1 MSTLNIDDTLT
12 IPPPHSTPV
21 RSVSDVARLIN
32 SKSEKNSYARWIVF
46 LALGGV
52 FLDAYDLTTLSY
64 GIDDVVREFSL
75 TPVLTGLVTSSIM
88 IGTIVG
94 NLIGGWLT
102 DKYGRYSVFMADM
115 LFFVVSAI
123 AAGLAP
129 NVWVLIGARFLM
141 GIGVGIDLPVAMAY
155 LAEFSKFS
163 GKGNKASRLAA
174 WCPMWYAASSA
185 CFFIIFALYFLLPA
199 EHIDWLWRASL
210 LFGAVPALL
219 IIAVRSRFMNESPLW
234 AANQG
239 DLRGAVRI
247 LRDSYGIEAHE
258 VQPERGVTVKAAP
271 KVSFRV
277 LFQKPYLE
285 RTLVSGVMNVC
296 IAFEY
301 TAIAFFLPSILAQF
315 LGAGVFETISASLG
329 LNALFAFT
337 GGLLGMR
344 LAWKFPS
351 RHVAIAGFA
360 LQFIALI
367 SLALIGHPQ
376 ATTGVVVAVLM
387 LGLWLF
393 AEGFGPGAQLMI
405 YPALS
410 YPTHIRATGV
420 GFSRSL
426 SGIGS
431 ALALFIL
438 PILQARYGT
447 NMFWIVSLSALIP
460 IIFLLI
466 VRFEPTR
473 QDIDEQPA
481 TGDDHV

>member
-1 MSTLNIDDTLT
+1 MSTVSFENTLPT
-12 IPPPHSTPV
+12 SEPV

-32 SKSEKNSYARWIVF
+32 TRSDKNNYARMIVF

-64 GIDDVVREFSL
+64 GIDDVVREFQLSPL
-75 TPVLTGLVTSSIM
+75 LTGLVTSSIM
-88 IGTIVG
+88 VGTIVG

-141 GIGVGIDLPVAMAY
+141 GIGVGIDLPVAMSY
-155 LAEFSKFS
+155 LAEFSKFA
-163 GKGNKASRLAA
+163 GKGNKAARLAA
-174 WCPMWYAASSA
+174 WCPMWYAASTV
-185 CFFIIFALYFLLPA
+185 CFLLIFALYFLLPK
-199 EHIDWLWRASL
+199 EHLDWLWRASL

-219 IIAVRSRFMNESPLW
+219 IIAVRSKFMNESPLW

-239 DLRGAVRI
+239 DLKSAVRI
-247 LRDSYGIEAHE
+247 LRDSYGIHAHE
-258 VQPERGVTVKAAP
+258 AEPEAPPAEAAP

-277 LFQKPYLE
+277 LFQKPWRE
-285 RTLVSGVMNVC
+285 RTIVAGVMNIC
-296 IAFEY
+296 ISFEY

-344 LAWKFPS
+344 LAWKYPS
-351 RHVAIAGFA
+351 RHVAMAGFA
-360 LQFIALI
+360 LQFFALI
-367 SLALIGHPQ
+367 ALALIGHPE
-376 ATTGVVVAVLM
+376 AITGIVFAVLM

-410 YPTHIRATGV
+410 YPTSIRATGV
-420 GFSRSL
+420 GFSRAL

-438 PILQARYGT
+438 PILQAALGT
-447 NMFWIVSLSALIP
+447 NMFWVVSLAAIIP
-460 IIFLLI
+460 IFFLLA
-466 VRFEPTR
+466 VRHEPTR
-473 QDIDEQPA
+473 HDIDDLSHQE
-481 TGDDHV
+481 

>member
-1 MSTLNIDDTLT
+1 MSSVPLENTL
-12 IPPPHSTPV
+12 PASEPV

-32 SKSEKNSYARWIVF
+32 TRSDKNNYARMIVF

-64 GIDDVVREFSL
+64 GIDDVVREFQLSPL
-75 TPVLTGLVTSSIM
+75 ITGLVTSSIM
-88 IGTIVG
+88 VGTIVG
-94 NLIGGWLT
+94 NLVGGWLT

-141 GIGVGIDLPVAMAY
+141 GVGVGIDLPVAMSY
-155 LAEFSKFS
+155 LAEFSKFA
-163 GKGNKASRLAA
+163 GKGNKAARLAA
-174 WCPMWYAASSA
+174 WCPMWYAASTV
-185 CFFIIFALYFLLPA
+185 CFLLIFALYFLLPK
-199 EHIDWLWRASL
+199 EHLDWLWRASL
-210 LFGAVPALL
+210 LFGAVPSLL
-219 IIAVRSRFMNESPLW
+219 IIAVRSKFMNESPLW

-239 DLRGAVRI
+239 DLKSAVRI
-247 LRDSYGIEAHE
+247 LRDSYGIHAHE
-258 VQPERGVTVKAAP
+258 AEPEAPPAEAAP

-277 LFQKPYLE
+277 LFQKPWRE
-285 RTLVSGVMNVC
+285 RTIVAGVMNIC
-296 IAFEY
+296 ISFEY

-344 LAWKFPS
+344 LAWKYPS

-360 LQFIALI
+360 LQFFALI
-367 SLALIGHPQ
+367 ALALIGHPE
-376 ATTGVVVAVLM
+376 AIAGIVFAVLM

-393 AEGFGPGAQLMI
+393 AEGFGPGAQLMV

-410 YPTHIRATGV
+410 YPTSIRATGV
-420 GFSRSL
+420 GFSRAL

-438 PILQARYGT
+438 PILQAALGT
-447 NMFWIVSLSALIP
+447 NMFWVVSLAAIIP
-460 IIFLLI
+460 IFFLLA
-466 VRFEPTR
+466 VRHEPTR
-473 QDIDEQPA
+473 HDIDDLSHQE
-481 TGDDHV
+481 

>member
-1 MSTLNIDDTLT
+1 MSSVSFENTL
-12 IPPPHSTPV
+12 PASEPV

-32 SKSEKNSYARWIVF
+32 TRSDKNNYARMIVF

-64 GIDDVVREFSL
+64 GIDDVVREFQLSPL
-75 TPVLTGLVTSSIM
+75 LTGLVTSSIM
-88 IGTIVG
+88 VGTIVG

-123 AAGLAP
+123 AAGFAP

-141 GIGVGIDLPVAMAY
+141 GIGVGIDLPVAMSY
-155 LAEFSKFS
+155 LAEFSKFA
-163 GKGNKASRLAA
+163 GKGNKAARLAA
-174 WCPMWYAASSA
+174 WCPMWYAASTV
-185 CFFIIFALYFLLPA
+185 CFVLIFALYFLLPK
-199 EHIDWLWRASL
+199 EHLDWLWRASL

-219 IIAVRSRFMNESPLW
+219 IIAVRSKFMNESPLW

-239 DLRGAVRI
+239 DLKSAVRI
-247 LRDSYGIEAHE
+247 LRDSYGIHAHE
-258 VQPERGVTVKAAP
+258 AEPEAPPAEAAP

-277 LFQKPYLE
+277 LFQKPWRE
-285 RTLVSGVMNVC
+285 RTIVAGVMNIC
-296 IAFEY
+296 ISFEY

-344 LAWKFPS
+344 LAWKYPS

-360 LQFIALI
+360 LQFFALI
-367 SLALIGHPQ
+367 ALALIGHPE
-376 ATTGVVVAVLM
+376 AIAGIVFAVLM

-393 AEGFGPGAQLMI
+393 AEGFGPGAQLMV

-410 YPTHIRATGV
+410 YPTSIRATGV
-420 GFSRSL
+420 GFSRAL

-438 PILQARYGT
+438 PILQAALGT
-447 NMFWIVSLSALIP
+447 NMFWVVSLAAIIP
-460 IIFLLI
+460 IFFLLA
-466 VRFEPTR
+466 VRHEPTR
-473 QDIDEQPA
+473 HDIDDLSHQE
-481 TGDDHV
+481 

>member
-1 MSTLNIDDTLT
+1 MSSVPLENTL
-12 IPPPHSTPV
+12 PASEPV

-32 SKSEKNSYARWIVF
+32 TRSDKNNYARMIVF

-64 GIDDVVREFSL
+64 GIDDVVREFQLSPL
-75 TPVLTGLVTSSIM
+75 ITGLVTSSIM
-88 IGTIVG
+88 VGTIVG
-94 NLIGGWLT
+94 NLVGGWLT

-141 GIGVGIDLPVAMAY
+141 GIGVGIDLPVAMSY
-155 LAEFSKFS
+155 LAEFSKFA
-163 GKGNKASRLAA
+163 GKGNKAARLAA
-174 WCPMWYAASSA
+174 WCPMWYAASTV
-185 CFFIIFALYFLLPA
+185 CFLLIFALYFLLPKD
-199 EHIDWLWRASL
+199 HLDWLWRASL

-219 IIAVRSRFMNESPLW
+219 IIAVRSKFMNESPLW

-239 DLRGAVRI
+239 DLKSAVRI
-247 LRDSYGIEAHE
+247 LRDSYGIHAHE
-258 VQPERGVTVKAAP
+258 AEPEAPPAEAAP

-277 LFQKPYLE
+277 LFQKPWRE
-285 RTLVSGVMNVC
+285 RTIVAGVMNIC
-296 IAFEY
+296 ISFEY

-344 LAWKFPS
+344 LAWKYPS

-360 LQFIALI
+360 LQFFALI
-367 SLALIGHPQ
+367 ALALIGHPE
-376 ATTGVVVAVLM
+376 AIAGIVFAVLM

-393 AEGFGPGAQLMI
+393 AEGFGPGAQLMV

-410 YPTHIRATGV
+410 YPTSIRATGV
-420 GFSRSL
+420 GFSRAL

-438 PILQARYGT
+438 PILQAALGT
-447 NMFWIVSLSALIP
+447 NMFWVVSLAAIIP
-460 IIFLLI
+460 IFFLLA
-466 VRFEPTR
+466 VRHEPTR
-473 QDIDEQPA
+473 HDIDDLSHQEQP
-481 TGDDHV
+481 